1 MEFCS
6 AGDLSLFIK
15 KRGSLPSNSDPIYNS
30 QNLPSSLSSSS
41 SSSSQL
47 LTNSQLLEPIQDYLH
62 PEDGGLNEV
71 VTRSFL
77 SQLASALEFMRE
89 KNIVHR
95 DIKPQNLLLQP
106 PDRKWI
112 ELGNERNIPQMKVA
126 DFGFARSLPAAS
138 LAETLCG
145 SP

>member
-6 AGDLSLFIK
+6 AGDLSLYIK
-15 KRGSLPSNSDPIYNS
+15 KRGALPSNSEPIYNS
-30 QNLPSSLSSSS
+30 QNLHHSSSS
-41 SSSSQL
+41 SLSASYLSG
-47 LTNSQLLEPIQDYLH
+47 SRDLEPTQYPH

-71 VTRSFL
+71 ITRSFL
-77 SQLASALEFMRE
+77 AQLASALEFMRA

-106 PDRKWI
+106 PDRNWI
-112 ELGNERNIPQMKVA
+112 EMGHERDIPQLKVA
-126 DFGFARSLPAAS
+126 DFGFARNLPAAS